1 MTEGSSSTASRLWSL
16 APDAALAE
24 SGQPGL
30 RVAPMA
36 LAALTALC
44 VVMSIGSWPVG
55 VFQDDGIYMVL
66 AKSLATGEGYRF
78 LQMPGSP
85 NATHYPPLYPA
96 FLSVLW
102 RIWPQFPEN
111 VVLFKYANA
120 VWLSVAAVGT
130 YRFVKQWGGLG
141 EAAAIAT
148 TVAFVSCAPLMLLT
162 VMVLSEPMFL
172 ALMIPTLVVAERA
185 TRSGTWRDAAV
196 AGFAIGA
203 LSMVRSLGILI
214 APATLLVL
222 VWQRRWR
229 SAAVL
234 GLATAMTV
242 APWQWW
248 VAAHAHEVPSI
259 YLGKY
264 GSYFGW
270 WTNAIATEGMA
281 WVGRVAMHNLRML
294 TEQGWAST
302 ASESMPLTVRVLTTM
317 SLAVFF
323 LGGLLRMFRRLPATA
338 LFVTGYFLMVVVWPF
353 APARFTWGVW
363 PLVGLCYALSVQWV
377 WQLGRHA
384 GGGQLKL
391 RMLGVA
397 RYAFTGVAA
406 ALLVGYIGYNVKGV
420 THHWWDTVQQS
431 VADRAHPLAEWTLAN
446 TKPTDIL
453 ATDDDVLI
461 HLYTGRRT
469 IPTGAFTAQEHV
481 VPQTKAFA
489 SANLRTILHTFPV
502 DWVMASTEYGTYAVN
517 GLIVERP
524 PEIRIVAVLK
534 TGAVFAPTALGRP
547 NARP

>member
-1 MTEGSSSTASRLWSL
+1 MSDGSRSASGAWSL
-16 APDAALAE
+16 GVTEPIWVAGADG
-24 SGQPGL
+24 S
-30 RVAPMA
+30 RVTPLA

-78 LQMPGSP
+78 LQMPGAP

-96 FLSVLW
+96 FLSLLW

-120 VWLSVAAVGT
+120 VWLSVTAVGT
-130 YRFVKQWGGLG
+130 YRFAKQWAGFG
-141 EAAAIAT
+141 EAAAILT
-148 TVAFVSCAPLMLLT
+148 TVAFVSCAPLMLLS

-172 ALMIPTLVVAERA
+172 ALMIPTLIAAERA
-185 TRSGTWRDAAV
+185 TRSGRWRDAAV
-196 AGFAIGA
+196 AGCAIGA
-203 LSMVRSLGILI
+203 LSMIRSLGALV
-214 APATLLVL
+214 APAAL
-222 VWQRRWR
+222 
-229 SAAVL
+229 AVL
-234 GLATAMTV
+234 LWRRHWRGAGTLVLATACTI

-248 VAAHAHEVPSI
+248 VSVHAHEVPAI

-270 WTNAIATEGMA
+270 WTDAIRTEGLG
-281 WVGRVAMHNLRML
+281 WLGRVAAHNLRML

-302 ASESMPLTVRVLTTM
+302 ASEGMPLLLRVLATVALTG
-317 SLAVFF
+317 FF
-323 LGGLLRMFRRLPATA
+323 LGGLLRLLRRLPTTA
-338 LFVTGYFLMVVVWPF
+338 LFVAAYFLMVVVWPF

-363 PLVGLCYALSVQWV
+363 PFVGMCYALSVQWA
-377 WQLGRHA
+377 WGLARSPETH
-384 GGGQLKL
+384 QLKH
-391 RMLGVA
+391 RMLLAA
-397 RYAFTGVAA
+397 RFALAGAAA
-406 ALLVGYIGYNVKGV
+406 ALFVGYVGYNVKGV

-502 DWVMASTEYGTYAVN
+502 DWVLASTEYGTYAVN

-547 NARP
+547 RATP